1 MSSEI
6 IRVLDELCA
15 RFGIA
20 IDWSQENIMPQ
31 LETLSQ
37 KLVRYEY
44 ATSKMWL
51 IFGLILI
58 AIGIGLI
65 NMDCRFDADGLLATF
80 GVITIVIGAV
90 IVMWQITDIIACN
103 TFPEK
108 VVLDY
113 LKGYLKK

>member
-6 IRVLDELCA
+6 IKVLDELCA

-20 IDWSQENIMPQ
+20 IDWSQENIIPQ
-31 LETLSQ
+31 LETLAQ
-37 KLVRYEY
+37 KLVRYEC

-51 IFGLILI
+51 VFGLILI

-65 NMDCRFDADGLLATF
+65 IMDCHFDADGLMATF
-80 GVITIVIGAV
+80 GVIAIVIGVV
-90 IVMWQITDIIACN
+90 IVMFQITDIIACN

-113 LKGYLKK
+113 LKVYLKK